1 MKFKLD
7 YIWLDGSNPTQ
18 QLRSKVRI
26 VENFSGKIEDC
37 PKWSFDGSSTQQAEG
52 NSSECILKPVFLCKN
67 PLQINGYIIMN
78 EVLRSDGTPHST
90 NARATID
97 DDDNDFWFG
106 YEQEYFLI
114 DCDTNVPL
122 GFPADGTQP
131 RPQGPYYC
139 GVGARTAYGREIVEE
154 HLDACL
160 DAGLN
165 IEGTNAEV
173 ACGQWEYQIFAKGA
187 KRAADEIWVS
197 RYIMELICEKYNVF
211 LELHPKPLGKESD
224 WNGSGMHANFSN
236 NVMRTCRS
244 KQVFDEICA
253 EFGKHVQEHM
263 DVYGAYNDQ
272 RLTGKH
278 ETASI
283 HDFSWGVGSRGVSL
297 RIPIGTV
304 DDDWCGRIED
314 RRPASN
320 GDPYKIGAVIVKSV
334 KASGHF

>member
-1 MKFKLD
+1 M
-7 YIWLDGSNPTQ
+7 Y
-18 QLRSKVRI
+18 
-26 VENFSGKIEDC
+26 
-37 PKWSFDGSSTQQAEG
+37 A
-52 NSSECILKPVFLCKN
+52 
-67 PLQINGYIIMN
+67 
-78 EVLRSDGTPHST
+78 DGTPHPS
-90 NARATID
+90 NGRATID
-97 DDDNDFWFG
+97 DEDDDFWFG
-106 YEQEYFLI
+106 FEQEYFI
-114 DCDTNVPL
+114 MDTKTQLPL
-122 GFPADGTQP
+122 GFPVGGYPA
-131 RPQGPYYC
+131 PQGMYYC
-139 GVGARTAYGREIVEE
+139 SVGGKNTHGRKLVEE
-154 HLDACL
+154 HADLCIA
-160 DAGLN
+160 AGIN
-165 IEGTNAEV
+165 FEGINQEV

-211 LELHPKPLGKESD
+211 LELHPKPLGKEAD